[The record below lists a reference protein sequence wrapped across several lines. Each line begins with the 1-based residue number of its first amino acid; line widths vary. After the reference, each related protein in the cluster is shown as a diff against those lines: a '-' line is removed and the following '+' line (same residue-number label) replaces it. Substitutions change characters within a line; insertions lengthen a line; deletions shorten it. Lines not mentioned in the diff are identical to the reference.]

1 MMAKI
6 ASQVTAAFNKIA
18 AKQPDAIQ
26 TGTVQQPTPTAS
38 GGGPS
43 DPTGGT
49 AGTQPA
55 AVSGRMAVFL
65 IDGSRIDGTNI
76 QAGDFQVIMEP
87 ISIEVTVDDLV
98 ICDRGT
104 LTIMTTGRVASGGQT
119 ALYDMVCRG

>member
-1 MMAKI
+1 MVTIAK
-6 ASQVTAAFNKIA
+6 QVTAAFDKLA

-55 AVSGRMAVFL
+55 AVSGRMAVFN
-65 IDGSRIDGTNI
+65 ISDHRIDGTNI

-104 LTIMTTGRVASGGQT
+104 LTIMKTGRVASGGET